1 MKDSRATNRIKR
13 HRRVR
18 SVVIGTANRPRLAIH
33 KSLRHLR
40 VQLIDDSSH
49 KTLASASTLV
59 NKTVSSIST
68 AEKIGQSISA
78 VAIKLGIKEIVFD
91 RGGYPY
97 HGQVKAIAEAVRE
110 AGLKF

>member
-1 MKDSRATNRIKR
+1 MKDSRTTSRIKR

-18 SVVIGTANRPRLAIH
+18 SIIIGTTNRPRLTIH

-49 KTLASASTLV
+49 KTLASASTLAD
-59 NKTVSSIST
+59 KTVSSISAAT
-68 AEKIGQSISA
+68 QIGKSIGAE
-78 VAIKLGIKEIVFD
+78 AIKLGITEIVFD
-91 RGGYPY
+91 RSGYPY
-97 HGQVKAIAEAVRE
+97 HGQIKAIAEAVRV